1 MVLEL
6 NDKPSRRYAMRR
18 TVLVVACL
26 TLLASP
32 AWAGGGFHL
41 FGTYGQINEWNETIG
56 FGARVSVG
64 GEKVIFD
71 LTGTWYQERST
82 KIGSAGGS
90 DRFDD
95 LQIAPIELGVRY
107 VFSPGRD
114 WRPYIGGGLS
124 LVVTDLEEGR
134 VDDEAGYYGM
144 FGVLWHGGG
153 AFGLYGE
160 LVYRQA
166 EVTYELEDGARF
178 DEDVG
183 GVAGNFGIMFVF

>member
-1 MVLEL
+1 
-6 NDKPSRRYAMRR
+6 MRR

-41 FGTYGQINEWNETIG
+41 FGTYGEINDWTAATG
-56 FGARVSVG
+56 FGARLSVG

-71 LTGTWYQERST
+71 LTATWFPERTT
-82 KIGSAGGS
+82 KIGEAGGMS
-90 DRFDD
+90 LYDD

-107 VFSPGRD
+107 VFAPASH

-124 LVVTDLEEGR
+124 LFVTDLNVGR
-134 VDDEAGYYGM
+134 VDDEVGYYGM
-144 FGVLWHGGG
+144 LGLLWHGGG

-160 LVYRQA
+160 AVYRQA
-166 EVTYELEDGARF
+166 EVDYEVEDGVKF
-178 DEDVG
+178 SENVG
-183 GVAGNFGIMFVF
+183 GLAGVFGIIFAF